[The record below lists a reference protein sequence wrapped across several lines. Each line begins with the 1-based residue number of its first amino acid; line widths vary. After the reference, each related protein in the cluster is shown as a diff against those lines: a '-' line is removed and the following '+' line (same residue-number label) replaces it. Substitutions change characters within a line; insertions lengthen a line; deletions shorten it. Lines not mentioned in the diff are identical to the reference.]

1 METVKMMK
9 AALGEQT
16 MGRRQ
21 LFEWFLNSKHCKP
34 C

>member
-1 METVKMMK
+1 METVKIMK

-21 LFEWFLNSKHCKP
+21 LFEWFLNSERCKP
-34 C
+34 G

>member
-1 METVKMMK
+1 METVNMML

-21 LFEWFLNSKHCKP
+21 LFEWFLNHSKAL
-34 C
+34 